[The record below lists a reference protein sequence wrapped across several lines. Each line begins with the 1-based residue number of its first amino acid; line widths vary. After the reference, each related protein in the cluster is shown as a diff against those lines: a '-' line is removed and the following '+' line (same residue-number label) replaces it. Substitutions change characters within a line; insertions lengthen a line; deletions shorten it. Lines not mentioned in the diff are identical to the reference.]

1 METEAQRI
9 RDAREGK
16 VPVEPAARS
25 GGATHAFLS
34 SLALPILLVLPGLF
48 SFGGCSRGGDKPLV
62 FAVGGV
68 PAELAVWDSVIAD
81 FSARTGYK
89 VEVLRQTADSEQRRQ
104 GLLVALRAGQPD
116 PDVFLMDV
124 AWIAQFAASGWLA
137 PVDSAAEPGA
147 RFAGDAD
154 SAGFREGRRMALP
167 VYVDGGLLYY
177 RTDLVEKY
185 GYGGPPETWDQLVE
199 MSRRAQRDSERS
211 LPYFYG
217 YVWQGAQYEGLVC
230 NFLEVAASA
239 GGGFRIE
246 DGRVTVNL
254 EPNVKALRFMRDLIR
269 KHGVSPRST
278 FTEMREEE
286 ARQHFQRGD
295 AFFERNWPY
304 AWALHQA
311 EGSPVKGKVGIA
323 PLPHFPGQRSAST
336 LGGWHVGMSRSS
348 DQPAAALQLVRHLA
362 SLPVQKRLALALGWN
377 PGRRELYEDPEVLA
391 RAPHLKDL
399 GPIFD
404 HAEAR
409 PNLPYYTR
417 LSEVLQRHLNRALAG
432 QAEPEAALEAAD
444 AEMKAV
450 TGRYGLR

>member
-1 METEAQRI
+1 MGSKDGRPGK
-9 RDAREGK
+9 ARGGYRR
-16 VPVEPAARS
+16 ARS
-25 GGATHAFLS
+25 GARIAAWL
-34 SLALPILLVLPGLF
+34 LALSVLA
-48 SFGGCSRGGDKPLV
+48 GCGREEEHPLV

-68 PAELAVWDSVIAD
+68 PAELAVWDSVIAG
-81 FSARTGYK
+81 FTARTGHK
-89 VEVLRQTADSEQRRQ
+89 VEILRQTADSEQRRQ
-104 GLLVALRAGQPD
+104 GLLVALRADQPD

-124 AWIAQFAASGWLA
+124 AWISQFAASGWLA
-137 PVDSAAEPGA
+137 AIDSAAEPGA
-147 RFAGDAD
+147 RFAGNAD
-154 SAGFREGRRMALP
+154 SAGFHDGKRMALP
-167 VYVDGGLLYY
+167 IYVDGGLLYY
-177 RTDLVEKY
+177 RKDLIEKY
-185 GYGGPPETWDQLVE
+185 GYKGPPETWDELVK

-239 GGGFRIE
+239 GGGFAIE
-246 DGRVTVNL
+246 GGRVSVNL

-286 ARQHFQRGD
+286 VRQYFQRGD

-323 PLPHFPGQRSAST
+323 PLPHFPGQSSAST
-336 LGGWHVGMSRSS
+336 LGGWHAGISRSS
-348 DQPAAALQLVRHLA
+348 DQPAAALALVRYLV

-377 PGRRELYEDPEVLA
+377 PGRRELYDDPEVLA
-391 RAPHLKDL
+391 RAPHLKEL

-404 HAEAR
+404 NARAR

-432 QAEPEAALEAAD
+432 QVEPAAALEAAD

-450 TGRYGLR
+450 TERYGLR